1 MYVGLLLTC
10 FPYLILHFDI
20 YFPNVK
26 ILNSIPHCTVLQPIH
41 PQFDTDLAKVLFG
54 GDGGIRPAPFVFGI
68 KDDDPAEDTEKQRYS
83 TLLILILHWS
93 PLIRSTFCPRKIDL
107 IGGADLIS
115 GLLTV

>member
-68 KDDDPAEDTEKQRYS
+68 RGDNAAEENEEQR
-83 TLLILILHWS
+83 
-93 PLIRSTFCPRKIDL
+93 
-107 IGGADLIS
+107 
-115 GLLTV
+115 